1 VVLFGSANR
10 DERKFTQP
18 DVFDP
23 DRSSLQLKE
32 HLGWGAEIHP
42 CMGASLPRTEARVAV
57 GTLAARYPDMR
68 LPADFTANYSPLIHF
83 HVWTGL
89 DVLTR

>member
-1 VVLFGSANR
+1 
-10 DERKFTQP
+10 
-18 DVFDP
+18 
-23 DRSSLQLKE
+23 
-32 HLGWGAEIHP
+32 
-42 CMGASLPRTEARVAV
+42 VAV